1 MLNCSVFPPQ
11 LWKIYLPPFA
21 FDPAW
26 TSWTLQVLKSCWL
39 YFVFLLLIAAAY
51 LHFTQK
57 CLRHKIHFK
66 VKVNKNGRF
75 QAAFAIMWCEGQW
88 RFLLEGVMI
97 NVNKLRNCQ
106 IAVVSFFFPG
116 SGLLWSFVS
125 PLSGIFFFYVVFSG
139 VCCQFRNENAN
150 PTLAGHWVGALC
162 DPVFFFAVALS
173 QQAHGLLY
181 WPFILFFL

>member
-106 IAVVSFFFPG
+106 IAVVSFFFQVRDCFDHLFPPWVEYFF
-116 SGLLWSFVS
+116 SMSSFQ
-125 PLSGIFFFYVVFSG
+125 VFA
-139 VCCQFRNENAN
+139 AN
-150 PTLAGHWVGALC
+150 LEMRMLIQ
-162 DPVFFFAVALS
+162 L
-173 QQAHGLLY
+173 
-181 WPFILFFL
+181 